1 MKKNILFFVLGV
13 LSMVL
18 VSATINYVPNKSTG
32 EVNRERGIYTFMDC
46 NPVLPYE
53 TLGEVKGRWHDMG
66 YREVKESLVI
76 NTKKKYP
83 DADAVIIYH
92 VPGGIDRGEAIKF
105 KE

>member
-1 MKKNILFFVLGV
+1 MLGA
-13 LSMVL
+13 LSV
-18 VSATINYVPNKSTG
+18 VFISANINYVPNKSTG
-32 EVNRERGIYTFMDC
+32 EVSRERGIYTFMDC
-46 NPVLPYE
+46 TPVLPYE

-92 VPGGIDRGEAIKF
+92 VPGGVDKGEVIKF
-105 KE
+105 K

>member
-13 LSMVL
+13 LFMVL

>member
-1 MKKNILFFVLGV
+1 MKKNVLFFVLGV

-32 EVNRERGIYTFMDC
+32 EVNPERGIYLYIDC

-53 TLGEVKGRWHDMG
+53 TLGEVKGRWHDTSF
-66 YREVKESLVI
+66 RDVKTSMAI
-76 NTKKKYP
+76 NVKKKYP
-83 DADAVIIYH
+83 DADAVIIYY
-92 VPGGIDRGEAIKF
+92 VSGGIDRGEAIKF

>member
-1 MKKNILFFVLGV
+1 MKKNVLFFVLGV

-32 EVNRERGIYTFMDC
+32 EVNRERGIYLYIDC

-53 TLGEVKGRWHDMG
+53 TLAEVKLRWLDKSF
-66 YREVKESLVI
+66 RDVKTSIAI
-76 NTKKKYP
+76 NVKKKYP
-83 DADAVIIYH
+83 DADAVIIYY
-92 VPGGIDRGEAIKF
+92 VSGGIDRGEAIKF